1 MYAYILGFVLIGF
14 IRLILAI
21 FSLFVGLISEAMFF
35 LLLFQFALMFFGGPV
50 LIRGS
55 ILRTS
60 SSCSA
65 QQKQPN

>member
-50 LIRGS
+50 LI
-55 ILRTS
+55 
-60 SSCSA
+60 
-65 QQKQPN
+65 QYVVPY